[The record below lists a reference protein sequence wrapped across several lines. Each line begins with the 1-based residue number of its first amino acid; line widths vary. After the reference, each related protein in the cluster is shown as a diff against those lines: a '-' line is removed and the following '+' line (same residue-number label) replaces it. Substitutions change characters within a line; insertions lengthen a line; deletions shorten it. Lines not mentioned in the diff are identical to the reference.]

1 MRAEILIAIAT
12 TVCIATAVLLAI
24 ACLVLSSGKGQAAE
38 GDALVPTQEA
48 VRIDADQVSK
58 RFVFII
64 DQQPIAMLDKQG
76 LHVVEGITYGGT
88 IADTGEEFVRETIVN
103 RAEEAADD

>member
-12 TVCIATAVLLAI
+12 TVCVAMAVLLAI
-24 ACLVLSSGKGQAAE
+24 ACLILSSGKGLAAE
-38 GDALVPTQEA
+38 GEALVPAEKA
-48 VRIDADQVSK
+48 VQIDADQVSK

-64 DQQPIAMLDKQG
+64 DHQPVAMLDKQG

-88 IADTGEEFVRETIVN
+88 LTDTGTEFVRETIIN